1 MLRMMGAGLVDYWKK
16 IYLPTPIQCMVD
28 PSSRQAK
35 LADIR
40 NPALVN
46 LQGFVPAFLFLL
58 FGFTIASVALSK
70 EWITKLQLWKCI
82 PLCGSPSQIEG
93 K

>member
-1 MLRMMGAGLVDYWKK
+1 MVETGLVDHWYEM
-16 IYLPTPIQCMVD
+16 YLPTPVQCMVD

-35 LADIR
+35 LSDIR

-46 LQGFVPAFLFLL
+46 LRGFVPAFLFLV
-58 FGFTIASVALSK
+58 FGFILASMALLT
-70 EWITKLQLWKCI
+70 EWITKFQLCKCI
-82 PLCGSPSQIEG
+82 PVHGSPSQIEG